1 MARVEAVRDSIGLDG
16 QVRWNANHHYMSNEL
31 LSTGKAAT
39 LLGCSRQHVV
49 DLCDSGRLA
58 SVRVGTHRRVRHSAI
73 EALTRSPEE
82 SPAASLLH
90 IAVAG
95 RLVEDPDHVLSV
107 ARHNIENSVPK
118 HRQGGL
124 TAQHLHEWAHLID
137 AGVPAVLTGLL
148 GQGQHFIDLR
158 SSSPFAG
165 VLTGPERRAVL
176 TTARATRAG

>member
-1 MARVEAVRDSIGLDG
+1 
-16 QVRWNANHHYMSNEL
+16 MSHEL

-58 SVRVGTHRRVRHSAI
+58 SVRVGTHRRVPRSAI
-73 EALTRSPEE
+73 EALTQSSQE
-82 SPAASLLH
+82 SLGASLLH

-95 RLVEDPDHVLSV
+95 RLVEDPDQVLSV
-107 ARHNIENSVPK
+107 ARRNIEAWTPK
-118 HRQGGL
+118 HRPDGL
-124 TAQHLHEWAHLID
+124 TAQHLQEWAGLI
-137 AGVPAVLTGLL
+137 ASGVPAVLTGLL

-165 VLTGPERRAVL
+165 VLSHADRRAVL
-176 TTARATRAG
+176 STARATRSAA